1 MVLLLL
7 LLRGNSGG
15 GDFFFVRF
23 SWGMEIGRHWS
34 RGYCSSMVDGF
45 VRSDLVY
52 YQLRDRGRAPLLVL
66 FDIHLLSAALS
77 LSLYASMYH
86 YG

>member
-1 MVLLLL
+1 
-7 LLRGNSGG
+7 
-15 GDFFFVRF
+15 
-23 SWGMEIGRHWS
+23 
-34 RGYCSSMVDGF
+34 MVDGF

-66 FDIHLLSAALS
+66 CDMHLFENLLGASLS

-86 YG
+86 HG